1 MNTLYKPL
9 IDISVIMLFWR
20 DNDEK
25 LIFGKVVKSGLTNS
39 PGYVIM
45 LYLN

>member
-1 MNTLYKPL
+1 MNTLWKL
-9 IDISVIMLFWR
+9 SIDILVIMLFWR

-39 PGYVIM
+39 PGCVIM